1 MEVWLVVIAKRGN
14 PVINKMI
21 TLLLDYF
28 VVPLLV
34 MTVNELSLAVVVI
47 ASEAWQ
53 SSLAFIA
60 EGLDSHGKA
69 VTRNAKLYSFL
80 VIPSL

>member
-53 SSLAFIA
+53 
-60 EGLDSHGKA
+60 
-69 VTRNAKLYSFL
+69 
-80 VIPSL
+80 